1 MSDFE
6 RDKPGYFF
14 NEGGLTAT
22 VSTGSQAKPIEQRA
36 QTGALIHA
44 QNLWGKKQFYL
55 QFLFLYSAYKY

>member
-22 VSTGSQAKPIEQRA
+22 VSTGSQPKPIEQRA

-44 QNLWGKKQFYL
+44 QNLWGKKTI
-55 QFLFLYSAYKY
+55 LFAILVSILCL